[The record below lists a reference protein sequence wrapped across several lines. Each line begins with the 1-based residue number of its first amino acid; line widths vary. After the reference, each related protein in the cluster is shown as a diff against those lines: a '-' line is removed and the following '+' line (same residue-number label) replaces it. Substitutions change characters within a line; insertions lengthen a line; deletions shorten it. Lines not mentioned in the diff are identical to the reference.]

1 MSGDPSVLLALDN
14 IDAKVIVALKIQ
26 LQLTTRRRDD
36 EDRISTSSAARRV
49 GYCRRGAST
58 ASVLSPPKELTQSA
72 CYARATRARPSP
84 A

>member
-49 GYCRRGAST
+49 GYCGRGTSP
-58 ASVLSPPKELTQSA
+58 ASVDTLRKN
-72 CYARATRARPSP
+72 
-84 A
+84 